1 MTVTFMNWTS
11 RVAIAGRV
19 AEWRR
24 QSCSSNELMI
34 AGDYHLPFGRTKART
49 EALKWLWQA

>member
-1 MTVTFMNWTS
+1 MSVTFMNWTS

-24 QSCSSNELMI
+24 QSYSSNELMI
-34 AGDYHLPFGRTKART
+34 PGDYHLPFGRTEART

>member
-1 MTVTFMNWTS
+1 MSDTFTNWTS

-24 QSCSSNELMI
+24 LSFSSDELM
-34 AGDYHLPFGRTKART
+34 APGDFHLPFGRIART
-49 EALKWLWQA
+49 EALKWLWNA

>member
-1 MTVTFMNWTS
+1 MNWTS

-24 QSCSSNELMI
+24 ISHSSSELI
-34 AGDYHLPFGRTKART
+34 IPGDYYLPFDKTVART
-49 EALKWLWQA
+49 EALKWLWQT